1 MHQTFVPNLSTLLLF
16 YHKFATLM
24 ANLRMQKI
32 FTNKNLFIVLICI
45 FSSFLSCRNSG
56 SIEAETVKDT
66 SKVILLTV
74 KKPIDSLSNEEI
86 WNLFLNNPCYLP
98 LLKDSNF
105 WEKGTR
111 VGFSFKDLFNDS
123 LKENSPYRNRF
134 LVGDFNAIL
143 PNGQNRKITEL
154 YPKLAELQEFQ
165 ELPKE
170 LIYKIDTIKPGTPV
184 AQNLIEELKIRLGS
198 KADKYINFINKVWK
212 YKMVPISR
220 EYSIENTNIYSAGHT
235 ILMCEA
241 CKDTIKVIGKF
252 ATSPKRQDIAIRKT
266 DDGNE
271 IKSYIEYFP
280 TGKRRNYYA
289 GMYRITSKNWETQ
302 RIYDSLDIARDNE
315 LGGGNNRVTFFK
327 GNAELPNFLLMQPD
341 KSYPNAM
348 RQNGIH
354 EVALRGLSRGM
365 LGTANSIGCLRVSD
379 FGSKFLRWWVPQ
391 NCKLFISYND
401 TLYHKKIET
410 KDSVS
415 NYLPFKNK
423 KEGDSF
429 RKWINIYKPDEAK
442 ILEIGET
449 GDYKNGYIIDGYYYF
464 KDEYERYLSNKNKTN
479 EINQNF

>member
-1 MHQTFVPNLSTLLLF
+1 
-16 YHKFATLM
+16 M
-24 ANLRMQKI
+24 AIQKTPLNTMGKI
-32 FTNKNLFIVLICI
+32 FLLSVITYCFFLQSCNNGGNKSESK
-45 FSSFLSCRNSG
+45 SSDSL
-56 SIEAETVKDT
+56 ATVQT
-66 SKVILLTV
+66 PV
-74 KKPIDSLSNEEI
+74 KKPIDSLTNEEI
-86 WNLFLNNPCYLP
+86 WNLFLTNPCYLP

-111 VGFSFKDLFNDS
+111 AGFTFNELFNDS
-123 LKENSPYRNRF
+123 LPANSQYRNRF

-143 PNGQNRKITEL
+143 PNGQNRKISEL
-154 YPKLAELQEFQ
+154 YPKLIELPEFK

-170 LIYKIDTIKPGTPV
+170 LVAKIDTVRPGTPG
-184 AQNLIEELKIRLGS
+184 ADILFDELKTRLGS
-198 KADKYINFINKVWK
+198 KASVYINFINKVWK

-220 EYSIENTNIYSAGHT
+220 EYSIENNNIYSAGHT
-235 ILMCEA
+235 IVMCEA
-241 CKDTIKVIGKF
+241 CKDTIKMVGRF

-266 DDGNE
+266 AEGVQ
-271 IKSYIEYFP
+271 IRGYVEYFP
-280 TGKRRNYYA
+280 TGKRRKYYA

-302 RIYDSLDIARDNE
+302 RKYDSLDIARDNE

-401 TLYHKKIET
+401 TLYHKKINT
-410 KDSVS
+410 RDSIA
-415 NYLPFKNK
+415 NYLPFKTK
-423 KEGDSF
+423 SEGDAF
-429 RKWINIYKPDEAK
+429 RKWINKYKPEEAK
-442 ILEIGET
+442 ILEIGES
-449 GDYKNGYIIDGYYYF
+449 GDYRNGYIIDGYYYF
-464 KDEYERYLSNKNKTN
+464 KDEYEKYLSNKTT
-479 EINQNF
+479 INDTK

>member
-1 MHQTFVPNLSTLLLF
+1 MAYQKTPNQVLD
-16 YHKFATLM
+16 
-24 ANLRMQKI
+24 KI
-32 FTNKNLFIVLICI
+32 L
-45 FSSFLSCRNSG
+45 FLSCIGMLTLLISCGNADNTKEQ
-56 SIEAETVKDT
+56 IKKDST
-66 SKVILLTV
+66 GLAQAIV

-86 WNLFLNNPCYLP
+86 WELFLTNPCYLP
-98 LLKDSNF
+98 LLKDSSF

-111 VGFSFKDLFNDS
+111 VGFNFNDLFNDS
-123 LKENSPYRNRF
+123 LPQNSPYRNRF

-154 YPKLAELQEFQ
+154 YPKLTGLPEFQ

-170 LIYKIDTIKPGTPV
+170 LVNKIDSVRIGTPE
-184 AQNLIEELKIRLGS
+184 AQLLFDELKARLGN

-220 EYSIENTNIYSAGHT
+220 EYSIENNNIYSAGHT

-241 CKDTIKVIGKF
+241 CKDTIKVVGKF

-266 DDGNE
+266 ADGTE

-280 TGKRRNYYA
+280 TGKRRKYYA
-289 GMYRITSKNWETQ
+289 GMYRITSKNWETK
-302 RIYDSLDIARDNE
+302 RKYDSLDIARDNE

-401 TLYHKKIET
+401 DLYHKKIDT
-410 KDSVS
+410 KDSIS

-423 KEGDSF
+423 NEGDAF
-429 RKWINIYKPDEAK
+429 RKWINTYKPDEAK
-442 ILEIGET
+442 ILEIGES
-449 GDYKNGYIIDGYYYF
+449 GDYRNGYIIDGYYYF
-464 KDEYERYLSNKNKTN
+464 RDEYEKYLSNKNKN
-479 EINQNF
+479 

>member
-1 MHQTFVPNLSTLLLF
+1 MPV
-16 YHKFATLM
+16 M
-24 ANLRMQKI
+24 AYQRTPMK
-32 FTNKNLFIVLICI
+32 KSHFIL
-45 FSSFLSCRNSG
+45 FLSLIGMNSVFMSCSNSG
-56 SIEAETVKDT
+56 QNIKESEIDTTTV
-66 SKVILLTV
+66 SQVIV
-74 KKPIDSLSNEEI
+74 KKPIDSLTKEEI
-86 WNLFLNNPCYLP
+86 WDLFLNNPCYLP

-111 VGFSFKDLFNDS
+111 VGYTFNELFNDS
-123 LKENSPYRNRF
+123 LPESSPYRNRF

-170 LIYKIDTIKPGTPV
+170 LIYKIDTVKPGSPG
-184 AQNLIEELKIRLGS
+184 AQLLFDELKTRLGS

-220 EYSIENTNIYSAGHT
+220 EYSIENNNIYSAGHT

-241 CKDTIKVIGKF
+241 CKDTIKVVGKF

-266 DDGNE
+266 PEGNE
-271 IKSYIEYFP
+271 IRRYIEYFP
-280 TGKRRNYYA
+280 TGIRRNYYA

-302 RIYDSLDIARDNE
+302 RNYDSLDIARDKE

-401 TLYHKKIET
+401 TLYHKKIDT
-410 KDSVS
+410 KDSIS

-423 KEGDSF
+423 SEGDSF
-429 RKWINIYKPDEAK
+429 RKWITIYKPEEAK
-442 ILEIGET
+442 ILEIGES
-449 GDYKNGYIIDGYYYF
+449 GDYRNGYIIDGYYYF
-464 KDEYERYLSNKNKTN
+464 KEEYEKYLSTKNKK
-479 EINQNF
+479 

>member
-1 MHQTFVPNLSTLLLF
+1 
-16 YHKFATLM
+16 M
-24 ANLRMQKI
+24 ANFSLQK
-32 FTNKNLFIVLICI
+32 KNSNNILFIILIVI
-45 FSSFLSCRNSG
+45 ISFFISCQNSG
-56 SIEAETVKDT
+56 NIEGETAKDT
-66 SKVILLTV
+66 TNVIPLNV

-86 WNLFLNNPCYLP
+86 WNLFLQNPCYLP

-111 VGFSFKDLFNDS
+111 VGFSFTELFNDS
-123 LKENSPYRNRF
+123 LSLNSPYRNRF

-154 YPKLAELQEFQ
+154 YPKLTELKEFE

-170 LIYKIDTIKPGTPV
+170 LIYKIDTAKLGTYL
-184 AQNLIEELKIRLGS
+184 AQDLIDELKTRLGS
-198 KADKYINFINKVWK
+198 KAEKYINFINKVWK

-220 EYSIENTNIYSAGHT
+220 EYSIENKNIYSAGHT
-235 ILMCEA
+235 ILLCEA
-241 CKDTIKVIGKF
+241 CKDTIKLIGKF

-280 TGKRRNYYA
+280 TGRRRNYYA
-289 GMYRITSKNWETQ
+289 GLYRITSKNWETQ
-302 RIYDSLDIARDNE
+302 RKYDSLDVARDNE

-423 KEGDSF
+423 SEGDSF
-429 RKWINIYKPDEAK
+429 RKWINNYKPDEAK
-442 ILEIGET
+442 ILEIGES

-464 KDEYERYLSNKNKTN
+464 RIEYEKYLSNKNKTN
-479 EINQNF
+479 EINQKF

>member
-1 MHQTFVPNLSTLLLF
+1 MLPTGFKKTPMQLLDKFLFLSLVG
-16 YHKFATLM
+16 
-24 ANLRMQKI
+24 I
-32 FTNKNLFIVLICI
+32 
-45 FSSFLSCRNSG
+45 SSFWISCNNATDG
-56 SIEAETVKDT
+56 KEATSKDT
-66 SKVILLTV
+66 TSLTQINV
-74 KKPIDSLSNEEI
+74 KKPIDSLTKEEI
-86 WNLFLNNPCYLP
+86 WDLFLSNPCYLP

-111 VGFSFKDLFNDS
+111 VGFSFNELFNDS
-123 LKENSPYRNRF
+123 LPESSPYRNRF

-154 YPKLAELQEFQ
+154 YPKLIELPEFK

-170 LIYKIDTIKPGTPV
+170 LIAKIDSVQVGTPE
-184 AQNLIEELKIRLGS
+184 AQLLFDELESRLGK
-198 KADKYINFINKVWK
+198 KAEVYINFINKVWK

-220 EYSIENTNIYSAGHT
+220 EYSIENNNIYSAGHT

-241 CKDTIKVIGKF
+241 CKDTIKIVGKF
-252 ATSPKRQDIAIRKT
+252 ATSPKRQDIGIRT
-266 DDGNE
+266 RPDGSQVR
-271 IKSYIEYFP
+271 SYVEYFP
-280 TGKRRNYYA
+280 TGKRRKYYA

-302 RIYDSLDIARDNE
+302 RKYDSLDIARDIE
-315 LGGGNNRVTFFK
+315 VGGGNNRVTFFK

-401 TLYHKKIET
+401 TLYHKKINT
-410 KDSVS
+410 RDSIS

-423 KEGDSF
+423 SEGDAF
-429 RKWINIYKPDEAK
+429 RTWINKYKPEEAK
-442 ILEIGET
+442 ILEIGES
-449 GDYKNGYIIDGYYYF
+449 GDYRNGYIIDGYYYF
-464 KDEYERYLSNKNKTN
+464 KQEYEKYLSTKNN
-479 EINQNF
+479 N